1 LRWRCSGC
9 GMWAVRQHCLG
20 WFAARAVWV
29 VHSRA
34 ASKCPHVE
42 AQVELMAL
50 PEDVPDEQ
58 PVVCGSKSGTFLTR
72 TQRVVLDGVE
82 MSASRFEQVR

>member
-1 LRWRCSGC
+1 MMLRRLLCSTHSTGISAPGC
-9 GMWAVRQHCLG
+9 AMSER
-20 WFAARAVWV
+20 
-29 VHSRA
+29 S
-34 ASKCPHVE
+34 HVE